1 MSRNIIPTYSLLS
14 LFLMSLCFVLAN
26 ADVECTDVI
35 SNLFPCQGFL
45 MNGDNSPSVACCSG
59 AQTIA
64 KQFQDS
70 DKPDR
75 ESICLCLKN
84 AAINLPI
91 DLKKAAMLPALC
103 NFTTTIRIDPNVDC
117 TK

>member
-1 MSRNIIPTYSLLS
+1 
-14 LFLMSLCFVLAN
+14 
-26 ADVECTDVI
+26 
-35 SNLFPCQGFL
+35 